1 MFHLWNSSIKI
12 VEDRNITSYAY
23 AYTYVKSKYIII
35 IILNQVSWNNVKIL
49 NEDGKSWYWGKN
61 PINGQIPH

>member
-49 NEDGKSWYWGKN
+49 NEYGKSWYWGKN